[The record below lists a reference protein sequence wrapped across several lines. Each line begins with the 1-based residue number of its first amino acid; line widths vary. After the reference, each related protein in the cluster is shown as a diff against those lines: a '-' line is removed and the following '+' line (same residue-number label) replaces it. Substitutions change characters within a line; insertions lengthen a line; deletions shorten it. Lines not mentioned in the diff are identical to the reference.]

1 MKEKIASTLSQA
13 ILRPGGAET
22 QARAGDVL
30 PPSSFGPE
38 SLAPSSFGPESPG
51 PSSFHPPSRFE
62 EYRLLHKLGSGG
74 MGDVY
79 LAHDTLLDR
88 MVAVKFIRA
97 ATADAEVRAR
107 LLAEARAAARIQ
119 HPNVVA
125 VFRVGELRG
134 RLFVVSEF
142 VRGQSL
148 DRVDIPMPSRR
159 VLELGAGL
167 ARGLAAAHRRGVLH
181 LDIKPA
187 NAVLTAEGEAKLLD
201 FGLAKLLE
209 PAARPDP
216 RGARSDVPG
225 GRSDM
230 PGGRSDVP
238 GGRFDVPGGRSDMP
252 GGRSDVPGGR
262 SDMPGGRSDMPGG
275 RSDMPGGRSDS
286 LGADAL
292 SDGEALRSS
301 QGDADAA
308 IAPGDE
314 PLEGEFREAAEMA
327 ARLLDATTSVGGGT
341 PHYLPPELWRDELAT
356 RRSDVYSLGALLFEL
371 CAGVPPH
378 HDVPMTELPLV
389 VQSEAPRPL
398 ASLAPGV
405 DPRLAGVIERC
416 LEIDPADRFA
426 SGDELRDALEQ
437 LLARSRHASVAPE
450 GNPYRGLLVFDL
462 EHRAVF
468 YGRSSETGTIL
479 DRLRSEPMIVVAGD
493 SGSGKS
499 SLCRA
504 GVLSLVLEGAL
515 GGGRAFQAAMMV
527 PGRQPLAALAAAL
540 EPVLGAPAE
549 RIAEAVRA
557 APGSLARDLRA
568 RLGERGGLVLFI
580 DQMEELATLSSPGE
594 AALVGEVLSAFAA
607 RSPSLRLLA
616 TVRGDFLARVAGIS
630 GLGDDIERALYLL
643 RPMSAD
649 KLREAITGPAR
660 AKGVAFESDAVVDA
674 LVESTARAEG
684 GLPLLQFALAELW
697 DARAAPDAP
706 LSSADL
712 AQIGGVEGALARHA
726 DRVLGRMPPEVHAAA
741 RRLLGALITPQGTR
755 ARRAEGELAE
765 KGGDGAARA
774 ALDALVQGR
783 LLFAREGEQGTVYEI
798 AHEALIHGWGTL
810 RHWLEEQREQ
820 RATRQRLDA
829 SAAEWERLGRRR
841 DALFSARQLKEARG
855 LDPADLP
862 PREAAFLRASRR
874 AVLTQRAVRWALVVG
889 VPLIA
894 ALLYGALEL
903 RAARQLAARADR
915 KIHEAALTSAA
926 AALEGAQAE
935 ALRVE
940 ALSAF
945 DRRRRDEGEAL
956 WELTRRRA
964 AEAERLQLQ
973 VSQKLEAALTLDG
986 ARNDA
991 RARLGDVL
999 YERALAAEARGHA
1012 SLRDELLQR
1021 MTTYDPDGVRRQRWN
1036 APVEVAIETDP
1047 PGADITLERYE
1058 SDAEG
1063 RRQLVG
1069 QHLLGT
1075 TPFASIALAQ
1085 GSYLL
1090 TCEAR
1095 NRTIVRYPFLVQRG
1109 ESLKL
1114 SIPLPHAGD
1123 VPPGYIYI
1131 PPGRFLFGAALD
1143 DMYRWAFLSTVPL
1156 HEIRTG
1162 AYLIARH
1169 ETTFQEWLD
1178 YIQELPK
1185 ESRGS
1190 SSIQAGNGAMT
1201 GALGLRRL
1209 PNGVWQLTI
1218 QPTVQ
1223 AYTARAGE
1231 PLVYPSRAVRAQQD
1245 WLRFP
1250 VTGISFAQATEYA
1263 AWLHRTGRV
1272 RGARLCTDYEW
1283 ERAARGADSRIFPH
1297 GDRLS
1302 PSDANFDETYG
1313 KESSTMGPDEVGSH
1327 PASRSPFGVDDMA
1340 GNVLEWAISSI
1351 ETDKVLLRG
1360 GAYIYD
1366 QTSVRSDNRTVVDGT
1381 FLDPVI
1387 GLRICASFP
1396 PPP

>member
-1 MKEKIASTLSQA
+1 MKEKTAETLAQA
-13 ILRPGGAET
+13 VRRPVGAET
-22 QARAGDVL
+22 LPRAADAP
-30 PPSSFGPE
+30 PPSSFSPS
-38 SLAPSSFGPESPG
+38 SLSPSSFS
-51 PSSFHPPSRFE
+51 PPSRFE
-62 EYRLLHKLGSGG
+62 EYRLVQKLGSGG

-88 MVAVKFIRA
+88 MVAVKLIRA
-97 ATADAEVRAR
+97 ETADAEVRAR

-125 VFRVGELRG
+125 VYRVGELRG
-134 RLFVVSEF
+134 QLFIVSEF

-148 DRVDIPMPSRR
+148 DRVAVPMPWPR
-159 VLELGAGL
+159 VLDLGAGL

-187 NAVLTAEGEAKLLD
+187 NAVLTQDGEAKLLD

-209 PAARPDP
+209 PAAQGP
-216 RGARSDVPG
+216 
-225 GRSDM
+225 
-230 PGGRSDVP
+230 
-238 GGRFDVPGGRSDMP
+238 
-252 GGRSDVPGGR
+252 
-262 SDMPGGRSDMPGG
+262 
-275 RSDMPGGRSDS
+275 
-286 LGADAL
+286 
-292 SDGEALRSS
+292 ALRGGAAPL
-301 QGDADAA
+301 QAPGDGDPAFVH
-308 IAPGDE
+308 GDE
-314 PLEGEFREAAEMA
+314 PLDSEIREAAEMA
-327 ARLLDATTSVGGGT
+327 SRFLDATRSVDGGT
-341 PHYLPPELWRDELAT
+341 PHYLPPELWRGELAT

-378 HDVPMTELPLV
+378 DDVPMNELSHV
-389 VQSEAPRPL
+389 VHSERPRPL
-398 ASLAPGV
+398 AALAPGV
-405 DPRLAGVIERC
+405 DARLAAVIERC
-416 LEIDPADRFA
+416 LEIDPAARFA

-437 LLARSRHASVAPE
+437 LLARSRHASIAPE

-527 PGRQPLAALAAAL
+527 PGRHPLAALTAAL

-580 DQMEELATLSSPGE
+580 DQLEELATLSSPGE
-594 AALVGEVLSAFAA
+594 AALVGEILSAFAA

-630 GLGDDIERALYLL
+630 GLGDEIERALYLL

-726 DRVLGRMPPEVHAAA
+726 DRVLGRMPPAVRAAA
-741 RRLLGALITPQGTR
+741 RRLLGELITPQGTR
-755 ARRAEGELAE
+755 ARRPEAELAE
-765 KGGDGAARA
+765 RCGDEAARA

-841 DALFSARQLKEARG
+841 DALFSARQLKEAKG
-855 LDPADLP
+855 LDPGDLP
-862 PREAAFLRASRR
+862 PREAAFLRASRG
-874 AVLTQRAVRWALVVG
+874 AVLTQRAARWALAVG
-889 VPLIA
+889 VPLVA

-903 RAARQLAARADR
+903 RAARHLAARADR
-915 KIHEAALTSAA
+915 KIDEAATTSAA
-926 AALEGAQAE
+926 AALEGAAAE
-935 ALRVE
+935 ALRAE
-940 ALSAF
+940 ALAAF
-945 DRRRRDEGEAL
+945 DGRRRDEGEAL
-956 WELTRRRA
+956 WERARRRA
-964 AEAERLQLQ
+964 AESERLHLQ
-973 VSQKLEAALTLDG
+973 ASQKLEAVLTLDG
-986 ARNDA
+986 ARRDA
-991 RARLGDVL
+991 RDLLGDVL
-999 YERALAAEARGHA
+999 YDRALAADSRGHP
-1012 SLRDELLQR
+1012 SLREELLQR
-1021 MTTYDPDGVRRQRWN
+1021 MITYDPDGERRERWN
-1036 APVEVAIETDP
+1036 APAEVAIETEP

-1069 QHLLGT
+1069 QRIVGT
-1075 TPFASIALAQ
+1075 APLSGIALAQ

-1095 NRTIVRYPFLVQRG
+1095 NRTIVRYPFQVRRG
-1109 ESLKL
+1109 ESLRL
-1114 SIPLPHAGD
+1114 SIPLPPAGD
-1123 VPPGYIYI
+1123 VPPGFIYI

-1156 HEIRTG
+1156 HEISTG

-1178 YIQELPK
+1178 YIQALPR
-1185 ESRGS
+1185 ESRGP

-1209 PNGVWQLTI
+1209 PSGVWQLTI

-1223 AYTARAGE
+1223 AYTAHAGE
-1231 PLVYPSRAVRAQQD
+1231 PLVYPSRSVRAQQD

-1263 AWLHRTGRV
+1263 AWLHTTGRV
-1272 RGARLCTDYEW
+1272 RGARLCTDHEW

-1297 GDRLS
+1297 GDTLS
-1302 PSDANFDETYG
+1302 PGDANFDETYG

-1351 ETDKVLLRG
+1351 EADKVLLRG
-1360 GAYIYD
+1360 GAYLYD

>member
-1 MKEKIASTLSQA
+1 MNQKTAPTLSQA
-13 ILRPGGAET
+13 VLRPGAADTRPRE
-22 QARAGDVL
+22 ADAL
-30 PPSSFGPE
+30 PPSASSPPSLSPPSF
-38 SLAPSSFGPESPG
+38 S
-51 PSSFHPPSRFE
+51 PPSRLE
-62 EYRLLHKLGSGG
+62 EYRLVQKLGSGG

-79 LAHDTLLDR
+79 LARDTLLDR

-125 VFRVGELRG
+125 VYRVGELRG
-134 RLFVVSEF
+134 QLFIVSEF

-148 DRVDIPMPSRR
+148 DRVDIPMPSER

-187 NAVLTAEGEAKLLD
+187 NAVLTEEGEAKLLD

-209 PAARPDP
+209 PAARPELAGRARAQEERRRP
-216 RGARSDVPG
+216 GALAETQGAAELRGVEATATPLPQATATPLPQATATPLPQATATPLPQG
-225 GRSDM
+225 E
-230 PGGRSDVP
+230 
-238 GGRFDVPGGRSDMP
+238 
-252 GGRSDVPGGR
+252 
-262 SDMPGGRSDMPGG
+262 
-275 RSDMPGGRSDS
+275 
-286 LGADAL
+286 ADATL
-292 SDGEALRSS
+292 AR
-301 QGDADAA
+301 
-308 IAPGDE
+308 GDE
-314 PLEGEFREAAEMA
+314 PLDGQIREAAELA
-327 ARLLDATTSVGGGT
+327 TRLLDATKSVLGGT
-341 PHYLPPELWRDELAT
+341 PHYLPPELWRGDLAT
-356 RRSDVYSLGALLFEL
+356 RRSDVYALGAVLYEL
-371 CAGVPPH
+371 CAGAPPH
-378 HDVPMTELPLV
+378 DDVPLGDLPRVAQCYRPLPL
-389 VQSEAPRPL
+389 APR
-398 ASLAPGV
+398 APGI
-405 DPRLAGVIERC
+405 DARLAAVIERC
-416 LEIDPADRFA
+416 LEIDPAARFA

-437 LLARSRHASVAPE
+437 LLARSRRAAIAPE

-515 GGGRAFQAAMMV
+515 GGGRDFQAAMMV
-527 PGRQPLAALAAAL
+527 PGRHPLAALAAAL
-540 EPVLGAPAE
+540 EPVLGSPAE

-557 APGSLARDLRA
+557 APGSVARDLRA
-568 RLGERGGLVLFI
+568 RLGERGGLVLFV
-580 DQMEELATLSSPGE
+580 DQMEELATLSNPGE

-630 GLGDDIERALYLL
+630 GLGDEIERALYLL

-706 LSSADL
+706 LSSEDL

-726 DRVLGRMPPEVHAAA
+726 DRVLGRMPPAVHAAA

-755 ARRAEGELAE
+755 ARRAEGELAQG
-765 KGGDGAARA
+765 GGDGSARA

-820 RATRQRLDA
+820 RATRQRLEA

-841 DALFSARQLKEARG
+841 DALFSARQLEEARG
-855 LDPADLP
+855 LDPAELP
-862 PREAAFLRASRR
+862 PREAAFLRASRG

-889 VPLIA
+889 VPLVA

-903 RAARQLAARADR
+903 RAARHLAARADR
-915 KIHEAALTSAA
+915 RIQEAAVTSAA
-926 AALEGAQAE
+926 AARASAEAE
-935 ALRVE
+935 ALRAE
-940 ALSAF
+940 ALAAF
-945 DRRRRDEGEAL
+945 DDRRRDEGEAL
-956 WELTRRRA
+956 WNRARGRA
-964 AEAERLQLQ
+964 AEAEGLYLQ
-973 VSQKLEAALTLDG
+973 VGQKLEAALTIDG
-986 ARNDA
+986 TRHDA
-991 RARLGDVL
+991 HDRLGDVL
-999 YERALAAEARGHA
+999 YERAVAADRRGDIT
-1012 SLRDELLQR
+1012 LRDELLQR
-1021 MTTYDPDGVRRQRWN
+1021 MTTYDPDGARRQRWN
-1036 APVEVAIETDP
+1036 TPAEVAIETDP
-1047 PGADITLERYE
+1047 PGTDITIERYE

-1063 RRQLVG
+1063 RRQLVD
-1069 QHLLGT
+1069 LRRLGS
-1075 TPFASIALAQ
+1075 TPLAPLALPQ

-1109 ESLKL
+1109 ESLRL
-1114 SIPLPHAGD
+1114 SIPLPPAGE
-1123 VPPGYIYI
+1123 VPAGFIYV

-1156 HEIRTG
+1156 HEISTG

-1178 YIQELPK
+1178 YIQALPR
-1185 ESRGS
+1185 EPRGRP
-1190 SSIQAGNGAMT
+1190 SIQAGNGAMT
-1201 GALGLRRL
+1201 GALGLRQL

-1231 PLVYPSRAVRAQQD
+1231 PLVYPSRSARAQQD
-1245 WLRFP
+1245 WRRFP

-1272 RGARLCTDYEW
+1272 RGARLCTDHEW

-1302 PSDANFDETYG
+1302 PGDANFDETYG

-1327 PASRSPFGVDDMA
+1327 PVSRSPFGIDDMA

-1351 ETDKVLLRG
+1351 EVDKVLLRG
-1360 GAYIYD
+1360 GAYLYD

>member
-1 MKEKIASTLSQA
+1 MKEKTASTLSQA
-13 ILRPGGAET
+13 ALRPGGAET
-22 QARAGDVL
+22 QPRAADAP
-30 PPSSFGPE
+30 PPSS
-38 SLAPSSFGPESPG
+38 LMPSSVG
-51 PSSFHPPSRFE
+51 PSSFSPPSRFE
-62 EYRLLHKLGSGG
+62 EYRLVQKLGSGG

-88 MVAVKFIRA
+88 MVAVKLIRA
-97 ATADAEVRAR
+97 ETADAEVRAR

-125 VFRVGELRG
+125 IYRVGELRG
-134 RLFVVSEF
+134 QLYIVSEF

-148 DRVDIPMPSRR
+148 DRVTVPMPWQR

-187 NAVLTAEGEAKLLD
+187 NAVLTFDGEAKLLD
-201 FGLAKLLE
+201 FGLAKLLD
-209 PAARPDP
+209 PAAVQAPAI
-216 RGARSDVPG
+216 RGVAAPPG
-225 GRSDM
+225 
-230 PGGRSDVP
+230 
-238 GGRFDVPGGRSDMP
+238 
-252 GGRSDVPGGR
+252 
-262 SDMPGGRSDMPGG
+262 
-275 RSDMPGGRSDS
+275 
-286 LGADAL
+286 AH
-292 SDGEALRSS
+292 
-301 QGDADAA
+301 GDDAA
-308 IAPGDE
+308 LAHGDE
-314 PLEGEFREAAEMA
+314 PLDGGIREAAEMA
-327 ARLLDATTSVGGGT
+327 ARLLDATRGVDGGT
-341 PHYLPPELWRDELAT
+341 PHYLPPELWCGELAT

-378 HDVPMTELPLV
+378 DDVPMLDLPRV
-389 VQSEAPRPL
+389 VQCERPRPL
-398 ASLAPGV
+398 AALAPGV
-405 DPRLAGVIERC
+405 DARLAAVIERC
-416 LEIDPADRFA
+416 LEIEPAARFA

-437 LLARSRHASVAPE
+437 LLARSRHASIAPE
-450 GNPYRGLLVFDL
+450 GNPYRGLLVFDV

-479 DRLRSEPMIVVAGD
+479 DRLRSEPMLVVAGD

-527 PGRQPLAALAAAL
+527 PGRRPLAALAAAL

-557 APGSLARDLRA
+557 APGSLVRDLRA

-580 DQMEELATLSSPGE
+580 DQLEELATLSSPAE
-594 AALVGEVLSAFAA
+594 AALVGDVLSAFAA

-630 GLGDDIERALYLL
+630 GLGDEIERALYLL

-726 DRVLGRMPPEVHAAA
+726 DRVLGRMPPAVHAAA
-741 RRLLGALITPQGTR
+741 RRLLGELITPQGTR
-755 ARRAEGELAE
+755 ARRAEVELAGP
-765 KGGDGAARA
+765 GGDEPARA
-774 ALDALVQGR
+774 ALEALVQGR

-841 DALFSARQLKEARG
+841 DALFSARQLKEAKG
-855 LDPADLP
+855 LDPVDLP

-874 AVLTQRAVRWALVVG
+874 AVLTQRVARWALAVG
-889 VPLIA
+889 VPLVA
-894 ALLYGALEL
+894 ALLYGALEV

-915 KIHEAALTSAA
+915 KIQEAADISAA
-926 AALEGAQAE
+926 AAREGAAAE
-935 ALRVE
+935 ALRAE
-940 ALSAF
+940 ALAAF
-945 DRRRRDEGEAL
+945 DGRRRDEGEAL
-956 WELTRRRA
+956 WDRARRRA
-964 AEAERLQLQ
+964 AEAERLHLQ
-973 VSQKLEAALTLDG
+973 ASQKLEAVLTLDG
-986 ARNDA
+986 ARRDA
-991 RARLGDVL
+991 RDLLGDVL
-999 YERALAAEARGHA
+999 YERALAADSRGHP

-1021 MTTYDPDGVRRQRWN
+1021 MTTYDPDGVRRQRWS
-1036 APVEVAIETDP
+1036 APVEVSIETDP

-1058 SDAEG
+1058 PDAEG
-1063 RRQLVG
+1063 RRQLVDLRVRG
-1069 QHLLGT
+1069 S
-1075 TPFASIALAQ
+1075 TPRSGIALAQ

-1095 NRTIVRYPFLVQRG
+1095 NRTIVRYPFLVRRG
-1109 ESLKL
+1109 EPRRL
-1114 SIPLPHAGD
+1114 SIPLPPAGD
-1123 VPPGYIYI
+1123 VPPGFIYI

-1156 HEIRTG
+1156 HEISTG

-1178 YIQELPK
+1178 YVQTLPR
-1185 ESRGS
+1185 ESPER

-1209 PNGVWQLTI
+1209 PSGVWQLTI

-1272 RGARLCTDYEW
+1272 RGARLCTDHEW

-1297 GDRLS
+1297 GDTLS
-1302 PSDANFDETYG
+1302 PGDANFDETYG

-1351 ETDKVLLRG
+1351 EVDKVLLRG
-1360 GAYIYD
+1360 GAYLYD

>member
-1 MKEKIASTLSQA
+1 MKHSSAPTLTQA
-13 ILRPGGAET
+13 ALRPGGADT
-22 QARAGDVL
+22 RPRAADASP
-30 PPSSFGPE
+30 PPSLGPE
-38 SLAPSSFGPESPG
+38 SLS
-51 PSSFHPPSRFE
+51 PPSFVPPARVE
-62 EYRLLHKLGSGG
+62 EYRLVQKLGSGG

-79 LAHDTLLDR
+79 LAHDALLDR

-97 ATADAEVRAR
+97 ATADAGVRAR

-125 VFRVGELRG
+125 VYRVGELRG
-134 RLFVVSEF
+134 QMFIVSEF

-148 DRVDIPMPSRR
+148 DCVDIPMPWHR
-159 VLELGAGL
+159 VLELAAGL

-181 LDIKPA
+181 LDIKPG
-187 NAVLTAEGEAKLLD
+187 NAVLTEEGEAKLLD
-201 FGLAKLLE
+201 FGLAKLLDPVARPE
-209 PAARPDP
+209 PAE
-216 RGARSDVPG
+216 
-225 GRSDM
+225 
-230 PGGRSDVP
+230 
-238 GGRFDVPGGRSDMP
+238 
-252 GGRSDVPGGR
+252 
-262 SDMPGGRSDMPGG
+262 
-275 RSDMPGGRSDS
+275 
-286 LGADAL
+286 AL
-292 SDGEALRSS
+292 DGE
-301 QGDADAA
+301 
-308 IAPGDE
+308 IV
-314 PLEGEFREAAEMA
+314 REAEMA
-327 ARLLDATTSVGGGT
+327 ARLLDGTKHVSGGT
-341 PHYLPPELWRDELAT
+341 PHYLPPELWRGDLPT

-371 CAGVPPH
+371 CAGSPPH
-378 HDVPMTELPLV
+378 GDVAPQDLPRVAVTFKPM
-389 VQSEAPRPL
+389 PL
-398 ASLAPGV
+398 AALAPGV
-405 DPRLAGVIERC
+405 DARLAAVIERC
-416 LEIDPADRFA
+416 LEIDPAARFA
-426 SGDELRDALEQ
+426 SGDELRDALEE
-437 LLARSRHASVAPE
+437 LLARSRHASIAPE

-462 EHRAVF
+462 EHRAMF

-504 GVLSLVLEGAL
+504 GVLSRVLEGAL
-515 GGGRAFQAAMMV
+515 GGGRDFQAAMMV
-527 PGRQPLAALAAAL
+527 PGRHPLAALAAAL

-549 RIAEAVRA
+549 RIADGVRA
-557 APGSLARDLRA
+557 APGSLVRDLRA
-568 RLGERGGLVLFI
+568 RLGERGGLALFV
-580 DQMEELATLSSPGE
+580 DQMEELATLSNPGE

-630 GLGDDIERALYLL
+630 GLGDEIERALYLL

-660 AKGVAFESDAVVDA
+660 AKGVAFESDAVIDA

-726 DRVLGRMPPEVHAAA
+726 DRVLGRMAPAVHAAA

-755 ARRAEGELAE
+755 ARRVEGELAQP
-765 KGGDGAARA
+765 GGDEAARA

-783 LLFAREGEQGTVYEI
+783 LVFAREGEQGTVYEI

-820 RATRQRLDA
+820 RATRQRLEA

-841 DALFSARQLKEARG
+841 DALFSARQLKEAKG
-855 LDPADLP
+855 LDPGDLP

-874 AVLTQRAVRWALVVG
+874 AVLTQRAIRWALVVG
-889 VPLIA
+889 VPLVA

-903 RAARQLAARADR
+903 RASRQLAARADR
-915 KIHEAALTSAA
+915 KIQEASVTTAAAARESAA
-926 AALEGAQAE
+926 AEALAAE
-935 ALRVE
+935 AL
-940 ALSAF
+940 AAF
-945 DRRRRDEGEAL
+945 DDRRREEGEAL
-956 WELTRRRA
+956 WDRARRRA
-964 AEAERLQLQ
+964 AEAEGLYLQA
-973 VSQKLEAALTLDG
+973 SQKLEAALTLDG
-986 ARNDA
+986 ARRDA
-991 RARLGDVL
+991 RDRLGDIL
-999 YERALAAEARGHA
+999 YERALAADRRGHT

-1021 MTTYDPDGVRRQRWN
+1021 MSTYDPDGARQQRWN
-1036 APVEVAIETDP
+1036 APAEVAIETDP
-1047 PGADITLERYE
+1047 PGAEITIERYE
-1058 SDAEG
+1058 GDADG
-1063 RRQLVG
+1063 RRLLVDRR
-1069 QHLLGT
+1069 LLGA
-1075 TPFASIALAQ
+1075 TPLSRIALAQ

-1095 NRTIVRYPFLVQRG
+1095 NRTIVRYPFLVRRG
-1109 ESLKL
+1109 ESLRF
-1114 SIPLPHAGD
+1114 SFPLPHAGD
-1123 VPPGYIYI
+1123 VPPGFIYV
-1131 PPGRFLFGAALD
+1131 PPGRFLFGASLD

-1156 HEIRTG
+1156 HEISTG

-1178 YIQELPK
+1178 YIEALPR
-1185 ESRGS
+1185 EPRGRP
-1190 SSIQAGNGAMT
+1190 SIQAGNGAMT
-1201 GALGLRRL
+1201 GALGLRQL
-1209 PNGVWQLTI
+1209 PSGVWQLTI

-1223 AYTARAGE
+1223 SYTARAGE
-1231 PLVYPSRAVRAQQD
+1231 PLVYASREARAQQD

-1272 RGARLCTDYEW
+1272 RGARLCTDHEW

-1297 GDRLS
+1297 GDSLS
-1302 PSDANFDETYG
+1302 PGDANFDETYG

-1351 ETDKVLLRG
+1351 EVDKVLLRG
-1360 GAYIYD
+1360 GAYLYD

>member
-1 MKEKIASTLSQA
+1 MNQKTAPTLSQA
-13 ILRPGGAET
+13 VLRPGAADT
-22 QARAGDVL
+22 LPRAADAP
-30 PPSSFGPE
+30 PPSAASPP
-38 SLAPSSFGPESPG
+38 SLSSPSLG
-51 PSSFHPPSRFE
+51 PSSLGPSSLGPSSLSPPSLSPPSFIPPSRLE
-62 EYRLLHKLGSGG
+62 EYRLVQKLGSGG

-125 VFRVGELRG
+125 VYRVGELRG
-134 RLFVVSEF
+134 QLFIVSEF

-148 DRVDIPMPSRR
+148 DRVSVPMPSER

-187 NAVLTAEGEAKLLD
+187 NAVLTEEGEAKLLD

-209 PAARPDP
+209 PAARPELAGRARAQEERRRP
-216 RGARSDVPG
+216 GALAET
-225 GRSDM
+225 
-230 PGGRSDVP
+230 
-238 GGRFDVPGGRSDMP
+238 
-252 GGRSDVPGGR
+252 
-262 SDMPGGRSDMPGG
+262 
-275 RSDMPGGRSDS
+275 
-286 LGADAL
+286 LGAAEL
-292 SDGEALRSS
+292 RGVEATATPLP
-301 QGDADAA
+301 QGDADATLA
-308 IAPGDE
+308 RTGDE
-314 PLEGEFREAAEMA
+314 PLDGEIREAAELA
-327 ARLLDATTSVGGGT
+327 TRLLDATKSVIGGT
-341 PHYLPPELWRDELAT
+341 PHYLPPELWRGDLAT
-356 RRSDVYSLGALLFEL
+356 RRSDVYALGAVLYEL
-371 CAGVPPH
+371 CAGAPPH
-378 HDVPMTELPLV
+378 DDVSLGDLPRV
-389 VQSEAPRPL
+389 AQSYRPRPL
-398 ASLAPGV
+398 AALAPGT
-405 DPRLAGVIERC
+405 DARLAAVIERC
-416 LEIDPADRFA
+416 LEIDPAARFA

-437 LLARSRHASVAPE
+437 LLARSRRAAIAPE

-515 GGGRAFQAAMMV
+515 GGGRDFQAAMMV
-527 PGRQPLAALAAAL
+527 PGRHPLAALAAAL
-540 EPVLGAPAE
+540 EPVLGSPAE

-557 APGSLARDLRA
+557 APGSVARDLRA
-568 RLGERGGLVLFI
+568 RLGERGGLVLFV
-580 DQMEELATLSSPGE
+580 DQMEELATLSNPGE

-630 GLGDDIERALYLL
+630 GLGDEIERALYLL

-706 LSSADL
+706 LSSEDL

-726 DRVLGRMPPEVHAAA
+726 DRVLGRMPPAVHAAA

-755 ARRAEGELAE
+755 TRRAEGELAQ
-765 KGGDGAARA
+765 GGEDGPARA

-820 RATRQRLDA
+820 RATRQRLEA

-841 DALFSARQLKEARG
+841 DALFSARQLEEARG
-855 LDPADLP
+855 LDPGELP

-889 VPLIA
+889 VPLVA

-903 RAARQLAARADR
+903 RAARHLAARADR
-915 KIHEAALTSAA
+915 RIQDAAVTSAA
-926 AALEGAQAE
+926 AARASAEAE
-935 ALRVE
+935 ALRAE
-940 ALSAF
+940 ALAAF
-945 DRRRRDEGEAL
+945 DDRRRDEGEAL
-956 WELTRRRA
+956 WERARRRA
-964 AEAERLQLQ
+964 AEAEGLYLQ
-973 VSQKLEAALTLDG
+973 VGQKLEAALTIDG
-986 ARNDA
+986 TRHDA
-991 RARLGDVL
+991 HDRLGDVL
-999 YERALAAEARGHA
+999 YERAVAADRRGDIT
-1012 SLRDELLQR
+1012 LRDELLQR
-1021 MTTYDPDGVRRQRWN
+1021 MTTYDPDGARRQRWN
-1036 APVEVAIETDP
+1036 TPAEVAIETDP
-1047 PGADITLERYE
+1047 PGADITIERYE

-1063 RRQLVG
+1063 RRQLVD
-1069 QHLLGT
+1069 QRRLGS
-1075 TPFASIALAQ
+1075 TPLAPLALPQ

-1095 NRTIVRYPFLVQRG
+1095 NRTIVRYPFLVRRG
-1109 ESLKL
+1109 ESLRL
-1114 SIPLPHAGD
+1114 SVTLPPAGE
-1123 VPPGYIYI
+1123 VPAGFIYV

-1156 HEIRTG
+1156 HEISTG

-1178 YIQELPK
+1178 YIQDLPR
-1185 ESRGS
+1185 EPRGRP
-1190 SSIQAGNGAMT
+1190 SIQAGNGAMT
-1201 GALGLRRL
+1201 GALGLRQL

-1223 AYTARAGE
+1223 PYTARAGE
-1231 PLVYPSRAVRAQQD
+1231 PLVYPSRSARAQQD

-1272 RGARLCTDYEW
+1272 RGARLCTDHEW

-1302 PSDANFDETYG
+1302 PGDANFDETYG

-1327 PASRSPFGVDDMA
+1327 PVSRSPFGVDDMA

-1351 ETDKVLLRG
+1351 EVDKVLLRG
-1360 GAYIYD
+1360 GAYLYD